1 MKKLI
6 TMFLVFVFA
15 VCTLSACTGK
25 TINSGGTGG
34 NGEGIYAGRTLLIS
48 MRLSGYDRWLD
59 DYAAAFEMETGCEVS
74 INWNPSLNSEVRN
87 IFLSESYIHDD
98 LYFATTSDIWY
109 DWAKDGLLYPITG
122 LEDIVSDEVK
132 SYGIYENQRYM
143 LAPFMPPTG
152 FVYNQEYLDEIPG
165 RGEYVQGE
173 FPDTWQGLLD
183 LCDQINSMSSIGG
196 RSGVKPMSWSGTKD
210 DLDRMFRGLWAQGN
224 GGEDW
229 YNYLSQDGA
238 EPERDAFVNDS
249 IKNAL
254 RAMSQL
260 INSDGTYSQN
270 SILGCGEKDNIQ
282 QQQNFLNGDCVFCPS
297 GGWFETEMKDSI
309 TSDTFEYGFANYPQI
324 DTSQTERAAFID
336 VPAEVFFIPADAL
349 EAELAVEFLKFI
361 FTEENCV
368 DLHKDLGTP
377 MAFKYTCPEED
388 RADLNEFSQQ
398 VTDVVMNNTVVMKG
412 SNNIMYLTGGVMG
425 GLYNARGDALEMF
438 TEKMLTNEPGYT
450 VNDIDQ
456 IVEENYQ
463 GYQTL
468 WDSKLRAAGLL

>member
-1 MKKLI
+1 
-6 TMFLVFVFA
+6 
-15 VCTLSACTGK
+15 
-25 TINSGGTGG
+25 
-34 NGEGIYAGRTLLIS
+34 
-48 MRLSGYDRWLD
+48 
-59 DYAAAFEMETGCEVS
+59 
-74 INWNPSLNSEVRN
+74 
-87 IFLSESYIHDD
+87 
-98 LYFATTSDIWY
+98 
-109 DWAKDGLLYPITG
+109 
-122 LEDIVSDEVK
+122 
-132 SYGIYENQRYM
+132 
-143 LAPFMPPTG
+143 
-152 FVYNQEYLDEIPG
+152 
-165 RGEYVQGE
+165 
-173 FPDTWQGLLD
+173 
-183 LCDQINSMSSIGG
+183 
-196 RSGVKPMSWSGTKD
+196 
-210 DLDRMFRGLWAQGN
+210 
-224 GGEDW
+224 
-229 YNYLSQDGA
+229 
-238 EPERDAFVNDS
+238 
-249 IKNAL
+249 
-254 RAMSQL
+254 
-260 INSDGTYSQN
+260 
-270 SILGCGEKDNIQ
+270 
-282 QQQNFLNGDCVFCPS
+282 
-297 GGWFETEMKDSI
+297 MKDSI

-377 MAFKYTCPEED
+377 MAFKYTFTEED